1 MTVAPARP
9 ELTPEDEQMF
19 ERLMSDPGCESFVG
33 DLRQGYREGK
43 VSKEQFLM
51 TAARRMVEVQRLVS
65 QAPPALPAD
74 LAVDTDEIVAV
85 VAKRPEARG
94 PIVSKKTLTALN
106 GLLSGPA
113 SSEEN
118 RAVWPERVRNVAGD
132 PVVAVKV
139 VENALCLAFASD
151 ADAEVWCWKMNYEV
165 FANEGAGMLYTKNMR
180 FNMFR
185 LPLSLSHLL
194 QHVVNGVVHA
204 VTAGSLTLAPGE
216 EDKRGRYEP
225 GRGSPELLSEWLERT
240 TDRLRGRVQ
249 YTTADAHEE

>member
-74 LAVDTDEIVAV
+74 LAVETDEIVAV

-132 PVVAVKV
+132 PVGSAMLPQRSSR
-139 VENALCLAFASD
+139 NPAAA
-151 ADAEVWCWKMNYEV
+151 
-165 FANEGAGMLYTKNMR
+165 AGPT
-180 FNMFR
+180 
-185 LPLSLSHLL
+185 
-194 QHVVNGVVHA
+194 
-204 VTAGSLTLAPGE
+204 
-216 EDKRGRYEP
+216 RGDPPR
-225 GRGSPELLSEWLERT
+225 
-240 TDRLRGRVQ
+240 
-249 YTTADAHEE
+249 